1 MKDRYRFVLTTRG
14 AGYAITPTV
23 LKMLKWSVGNWA
35 LMLKVITA
43 SVCTLSTLVVARDRG
58 GSMITYSIHCISG
71 SY

>member
-35 LMLKVITA
+35 LMLKVITVTVKPVLA
-43 SVCTLSTLVVARDRG
+43 LSA
-58 GSMITYSIHCISG
+58 H
-71 SY
+71 